1 MSIGT
6 SMDAGHE
13 SAAGSRTRESPRTT
27 ERRAASPAGMPAALL
42 ALQRAAGNRAVSRLL
57 GDGPRPLPGGSGTRP
72 MPTGPAVS
80 AVSEGSAGAAVDIPA
95 SVAGTVGAFG
105 ADLLRAAQAPAPAA
119 HRTPLRPLDGGQA
132 IPASVRAPF
141 ERSFGYDFSPIRLHT
156 GPDAQSAAA
165 SARAAAFTLGDH
177 VVLGRDVDLSSAGG
191 QHILG
196 HELAHTVQAR
206 LGGHGSGRISDP
218 SWPAEQEAE
227 RAGAAAAAGRSHTVR
242 ESAGDDLHRIAPW
255 LILAGIGL
263 AAGLVIWAAS
273 DSPEENRE
281 RHAAGAPNPAEE
293 VWALIPVY
301 GSVQQIREADSYF
314 QRVLGVGFLM
324 LDCATLGTAGIAGKA
339 LIKAPGALIRTAIA
353 RRGAVLAVR
362 EGGEI
367 ATEAMAKET
376 AATFAKEGGTLLASQ
391 AQAGTEMLSALQR
404 GSLVVVTEGG
414 LNHAAIYARNA
425 AGQVMKVHGGP
436 LRVLFGTSA
445 REVSSSTGQTI
456 AKRANAYLIIE
467 AGENTVSIEQAIA
480 RVSDS
485 GPAALRWLGGNPTSC
500 GIAQG
505 ALLEA
510 SGLPAAT
517 LSKLLPAGG
526 AAGRM
531 LPITILD
538 QMATS
543 GGLRFV
549 EGGMSRIIGGT
560 VIQGGLLGAGAA
572 LGPVASGMTRF
583 MVADALQDTG
593 EPAGAQAGTSAPAG
607 AAGGRTRQSD
617 DAAIAIVARFGKSP
631 AGPSAT
637 IRSALPDVV
646 PGWYV
651 LSPEFHESVRVSL
664 VHIGMDEAIARDI
677 IGG

>member
-1 MSIGT
+1 MTSASSRIGGPT
-6 SMDAGHE
+6 AE
-13 SAAGSRTRESPRTT
+13 SAARPR
-27 ERRAASPAGMPAALL
+27 PPAARAMPEL
-42 ALQRAAGNRAVSRLL
+42 AGSAPTSMLMLQRAVGNRAVAGLIGRRTLP
-57 GDGPRPLPGGSGTRP
+57 GGAGTRPLPTAAV
-72 MPTGPAVS
+72 PAVTS
-80 AVSEGSAGAAVDIPA
+80 SERAGEAIPA
-95 SVAGTVGAFG
+95 SVAATVGGLG
-105 ADLLRAAQAPAPAA
+105 ADLLRAALGPPPTAKPTAPLAD
-119 HRTPLRPLDGGQA
+119 LGSGEA
-132 IPASVRAPF
+132 IPGAVRSPFEASFGYDLSPVRIHRGSAAQRAAASVRA
-141 ERSFGYDFSPIRLHT
+141 GAFSLGDHIVLGGDIDLT
-156 GPDAQSAAA
+156 GPAGRHVLGHEFAHTIQSRIGGAGSGRVSSPDWPTEREAERAASAAA
-165 SARAAAFTLGDH
+165 S
-177 VVLGRDVDLSSAGG
+177 
-191 QHILG
+191 
-196 HELAHTVQAR
+196 
-206 LGGHGSGRISDP
+206 
-218 SWPAEQEAE
+218 
-227 RAGAAAAAGRSHTVR
+227 GRSH
-242 ESAGDDLHRIAPW
+242 EIGEKAGDDLHRIAPW

-301 GSVQQIREADSYF
+301 GSIQQIREADSYF

-353 RRGAVLAVR
+353 KRGAALVVR

-367 ATEAMAKET
+367 ASEAMAKET
-376 AATFAKEGGTLLASQ
+376 AAAFTREGGALLASQ

-436 LRVLFGTSA
+436 LRLLFGTGG
-445 REVSSSTGQTI
+445 REMAASTGQSI

-467 AGENTVSIEQAIA
+467 GGEAAVGIEEAVAQVS
-480 RVSDS
+480 RS

-500 GIAQG
+500 GIMQG

-510 SGLPAAT
+510 SGLSEAA
-517 LSKLLPAGG
+517 LGRLLPAGG

-538 QMATS
+538 QMAAS

-560 VIQGGLLGAGAA
+560 LMQGSLLGVGAGIGPIASSAMRFLVNAALPEDGAA
-572 LGPVASGMTRF
+572 
-583 MVADALQDTG
+583 D
-593 EPAGAQAGTSAPAG
+593 GAQAESADERAQK
-607 AAGGRTRQSD
+607 ATGRTRESD
-617 DAAIAIVARFGKSP
+617 DAAIAIVGRFGRAP
-631 AGPSAT
+631 AGPART
-637 IRSALPDVV
+637 IQNALPDIV
-646 PGWYV
+646 PGWFV
-651 LSPEFHESVRVSL
+651 RSIAFHDSVVASL
-664 VHIGMDEAIARDI
+664 VHIGMSPDLAREI
-677 IGG
+677 VGG

>member
-1 MSIGT
+1 
-6 SMDAGHE
+6 
-13 SAAGSRTRESPRTT
+13 
-27 ERRAASPAGMPAALL
+27 L
-42 ALQRAAGNRAVSRLL
+42 
-57 GDGPRPLPGGSGTRP
+57 
-72 MPTGPAVS
+72 
-80 AVSEGSAGAAVDIPA
+80 
-95 SVAGTVGAFG
+95 G
-105 ADLLRAAQAPAPAA
+105 ADLLRAAQTSERPVTPAPTN
-119 HRTPLRPLDGGQA
+119 RLDGGEPV
-132 IPASVRAPF
+132 PASVRAPF
-141 ERSFGYDFSPIRLHT
+141 ERSFGYDFSPIRLHR
-156 GPDAQSAAA
+156 GAAAQQAAA
-165 SARAAAFTLGDH
+165 SVRATAFTLGDH
-177 VVLGRDVDLSSAGG
+177 VVLGRDIDLSSTAG
-191 QHILG
+191 QHVLG
-196 HELAHTVQAR
+196 HEFAHTVQAR
-206 LGGHGSGRISDP
+206 LGGSGAGRVSDP
-218 SWPAEQEAE
+218 SWPAEKEAE
-227 RAGAAAAAGRSHTVR
+227 KAGAAALSRQPHDIR
-242 ESAGDDLHRIAPW
+242 ESAGNDLHRIAPW

-301 GSVQQIREADSYF
+301 GSIQQIREADSYF

-353 RRGAVLAVR
+353 RRGAGLAVR

-376 AATFAKEGGTLLASQ
+376 AATFTREGGALLASQ
-391 AQAGTEMLSALQR
+391 AQAGNEMLSALQR

-436 LRVLFGTSA
+436 LRVLFETGA
-445 REVSSSTGQTI
+445 REAAASTGQTI

-467 AGENTVSIEQAIA
+467 AGETTVSIEQAVA
-480 RVSDS
+480 RVSES

-538 QMATS
+538 QMAAS

-560 VIQGGLLGAGAA
+560 VIQGTLLGAGAVI
-572 LGPVASGMTRF
+572 GPMASVATRF
-583 MVADALQDTG
+583 LVSQALPDASET
-593 EPAGAQAGTSAPAG
+593 EGAQADATGPGT
-607 AAGGRTRQSD
+607 AASGRTRESD
-617 DAAIAIVARFGKSP
+617 DAAIAMVARFGKSP
-631 AGPSAT
+631 AGPARS
-637 IRSALPDVV
+637 IRSAMPDVI

-651 LSPEFHESVRVSL
+651 RSSDFHDSVGVSL
-664 VHIGMDEAIARDI
+664 IHIGMDPAIAREI
-677 IGG
+677 VGG